1 MVRIWD
7 CGGETEEASRVGEEE
22 AKDAIVLEPW
32 NRRKG
37 RRVRE
42 RGGCN
47 VDSIASGMFNSSSSW
62 ITKINSAG
70 EMYRRRNL
78 AAADWV

>member
-32 NRRKG
+32 SRRKG

-47 VDSIASGMFNSSSSW
+47 VDNIASW
-62 ITKINSAG
+62 ITKINSGVTPEKCIGG
-70 EMYRRRNL
+70 ETFGG
-78 AAADWV
+78 